1 VLFSVIAN
9 ALIPGVI
16 VGRLAACLRASLP
29 MNRWR
34 PPAILEITSGEIL
47 EGGEIV
53 SFHVDAVS
61 AGRRRILT
69 SRLSLE
75 MATEHLFSKFLSV
88 LS

>member
-1 VLFSVIAN
+1 MRQVSGL
-9 ALIPGVI
+9 
-16 VGRLAACLRASLP
+16 
-29 MNRWR
+29 
-34 PPAILEITSGEIL
+34 LEITSGEIL

-61 AGRRRILT
+61 AGRCTILT